1 MKAIILCAGRGTRLK
16 PYTDTYQKAMI
27 PLFGKPL
34 LEYIINGLIFAGFE
48 NIILVVGYLKE
59 QVKNYFK
66 NGSKWGIKIEY
77 VTQKKANGTGAAAL
91 LCEDLITN
99 NHFFLTWGDILVPY
113 NMYKRI
119 YETYL
124 NNNQHFILL
133 ANYTDDP
140 HKGGAIFSKDGYCV
154 DIIEKPAHGKSGSN
168 LNNCGVFIFHREIFE
183 VLRKVK
189 LSNRNEIELTGSIKL
204 GIQDKRW
211 KVRVIK
217 MKKDQ
222 FRGDFGN
229 IEVYE
234 QLRKDARWL
243 KKLN

>member
-1 MKAIILCAGRGTRLK
+1 
-16 PYTDTYQKAMI
+16 MI

-34 LEYIINGLIFAGFE
+34 LEYIISGLKFAGFE

-59 QVKNYFK
+59 QVKDYFK
-66 NGSKWGIKIEY
+66 NGNKWGIKIDY
-77 VTQKKANGTGAAAL
+77 VAQKKANGTGAATL
-91 LCEDLITN
+91 LCENLITD
-99 NHFFLTWGDILVPY
+99 NHFFLTWGDILIPY
-113 NMYKRI
+113 NVYKRVC
-119 YETYL
+119 ETFFKE
-124 NNNQHFILL
+124 NQDFILL
-133 ANYTDDP
+133 SNFTDDP
-140 HKGGAIFSKDGYCV
+140 YKGGAIYSKNGYCT
-154 DIIEKPAHGKSGSN
+154 DIIEKPNHGKSKSN
-168 LNNCGVFIFHREIFE
+168 CNNCGVFIFSKEIFE

-189 LSNRNEIELTGSIKL
+189 LSNRNEIELTDALKM
-204 GIQDKRW
+204 GIQDRRW

-229 IEVYE
+229 REVYE